1 MEIIWGYSP
10 EKTLDFTKEIGEK
23 VIAVKQVFAA
33 LLFKTGIKG
42 ICTKIDSFKANTSVN
57 IELDIDSVKVF
68 EEKFYP
74 NRAKIYY
81 FELPEVIKPK
91 LKIEVLLNVE
101 NGYVTLP
108 LSSIGTGMGFQKTDQ
123 DFQPTNHLALGLL
136 IP

>member
-10 EKTLDFTKEIGEK
+10 EKTLDYTKRIGKE
-23 VIAVKQVFAA
+23 VVAVKQIFSA

-42 ICTKIDSFKANTSVN
+42 VCAKIDSFKVNTSVN
-57 IELDIDSVKVF
+57 IELDIDSAKIF
-68 EEKFYP
+68 EENFFP
-74 NRAKIYY
+74 NKAKIYY
-81 FELPEVIKPK
+81 FELPKTILPK
-91 LKIEVLLNVE
+91 SKIEVLLNVE

-108 LSSIGTGMGFQKTDQ
+108 LSAIGTGMGFQKIDQ